1 MASFKGISWDSVT
14 YLTLLYDIM
23 AWAGIDC
30 VPTVNLPTNCFCRGH
45 GGRRAASVGAVVP
58 LSDLLRA
65 VEKAGTDFQQTEES
79 GGR

>member
-1 MASFKGISWDSVT
+1 MGFG
-14 YLTLLYDIM
+14 YLSNL
-23 AWAGIDC
+23 AVWAGIDC

>member
-1 MASFKGISWDSVT
+1 M
-14 YLTLLYDIM
+14 
-23 AWAGIDC
+23 
-30 VPTVNLPTNCFCRGH
+30 PTVNLPTNCFCRGH

-65 VEKAGTDFQQTEES
+65 VEKAGTDFHQTEES